1 MSRAAALL
9 TASTLV
15 LALSAPAQVGAS
27 AGGRQVQPRL
37 AFLCSIV
44 GSVNVAPGGGSPRG
58 ARSAVAAPAGSVS
71 ASDLRFAFGR
81 LLGEHAYLTMEAMR
95 AAAAN
100 RPDLSALIGGI
111 DANTDELTA
120 AMVGVYGPPA
130 GVEFKRLWQQH
141 IDALIAF
148 AKAKA
153 AGDPSAVD
161 AANAAMADFRSAFS
175 KFLAGANPHL
185 SGDAEAHALQLH
197 LDQLT
202 SFVGMDYDQVFA
214 TERAAYAH
222 MFEFGDSLAAAIAVQ
237 FPDRYAGA
245 KVALSPRT
253 TLRLDLGQLLGEH
266 LVLAAEAMQAGLDAR
281 PDTEAAAASIGANA
295 VDLAALIGRVY
306 GPDAQSQFNEL
317 WGRHID
323 AYLRYIDGVRS
334 GDAARRIAA
343 LDELKGYAT
352 TLAEFLHNAAPAL
365 SVQDLETLISHHVT
379 ALINQVDAAAAGDYE
394 RSVAVTRE
402 AYAHMFKVGD
412 ALGTAIADQFPDR
425 FKDLKAAPATSTDY
439 VVAATVPFRF
449 AVPLIALWLA
459 TLVMV
464 LRSPRR
470 RLG

>member
-9 TASTLV
+9 TAGTLV

-27 AGGRQVQPRL
+27 EGGQQVQPRL

-44 GSVNVAPGGGSPRG
+44 GSASVAHGGRSPRG
-58 ARSAVAAPAGSVS
+58 EGSAVAAAAAVAS

-100 RPDLSALIGGI
+100 RLDVSALIGGI

-120 AMVGVYGPPA
+120 AMSGVYGPPA

-202 SFVGMDYDQVFA
+202 SFVGMDYVQVFA

-245 KVALSPRT
+245 RVALSPRT
-253 TLRLDLGQLLGEH
+253 TLR
-266 LVLAAEAMQAGLDAR
+266 VARPKPAICVTSLAAEAMQAGLDAR
-281 PDTEAAAASIGANA
+281 PDSDAAAASIGANA

-343 LDELKGYAT
+343 FDELRSYAT

-365 SVQDLETLISHHVT
+365 SVRDLETLISHHVT

-412 ALGTAIADQFPDR
+412 ALGTAIADQFPNR
-425 FKDLKAAPATSTDY
+425 FKDLKAAPATSTVY
-439 VVAATVPFRF
+439 VGAATVPFRF

>member
-9 TASTLV
+9 TASALV
-15 LALSAPAQVGAS
+15 LALSTPAQVGART
-27 AGGRQVQPRL
+27 GGEQVQRRL
-37 AFLCSIV
+37 AFSCSI
-44 GSVNVAPGGGSPRG
+44 
-58 ARSAVAAPAGSVS
+58 ARSTNGALAGRSIGAALAVAVPAGSLS
-71 ASDLRFAFGR
+71 ASDLRFALGR

-100 RPDLSALIGGI
+100 RPDLNALIGGI
-111 DANTDELTA
+111 DANSEDLTA
-120 AMVGVYGPPA
+120 AMADVYGPPA
-130 GVEFKRLWQQH
+130 SAEFKRLWQQH

-148 AKAKA
+148 ADAKA
-153 AGDPSAVD
+153 AGDASAVD
-161 AANAAMADFRSAFS
+161 AANSAMAAFRSAFS
-175 KFLAGANPHL
+175 QFLTGANPHL
-185 SGDAEAHALQLH
+185 SGDAEAQALQLH

-202 SFVGMDYDQVFA
+202 SFIGMDYDQVFA
-214 TERAAYAH
+214 TERAAYSH
-222 MFEFGDSLAAAIAVQ
+222 MFEFGDSLAEAIAAQ

-245 KVALSPRT
+245 KVAFSPRT
-253 TLRLDLGQLLGEH
+253 TLRLGLGRLLGEH
-266 LVLAAEAMQAGLDAR
+266 LVLAAEAMRAGLDAR
-281 PDTEAAAASIGANA
+281 PDSDAAAASLGANA

-334 GDAARRIAA
+334 GDAARRTAA
-343 LDELKGYAT
+343 LDELNGYPT

-365 SVQDLETLISHHVT
+365 SVQDLETLIRHHAT
-379 ALINQVDAAAAGDYE
+379 ALINQVDAAAAGDHE

-425 FKDLKAAPATSTDY
+425 FEDVKDVPATSTGDG
-439 VVAATVPFRF
+439 VAISVTDQF

-459 TLVMV
+459 TLALV

-470 RLG
+470 RLV

>member
-1 MSRAAALL
+1 MSRAVALL
-9 TASTLV
+9 TASVV
-15 LALSAPAQVGAS
+15 LAMSAPAQVGAS
-27 AGGRQVQPRL
+27 TGGQQVQPRL
-37 AFLCSIV
+37 AFPCSIL
-44 GSVNVAPGGGSPRG
+44 GSTNGAPAGRSPRDPG
-58 ARSAVAAPAGSVS
+58 SAVAALAGSLS
-71 ASDLRFAFGR
+71 ASDLRFALGR

-100 RPDLSALIGGI
+100 RPDLNALIGGL

-120 AMVGVYGPPA
+120 AIGDVYGPAA
-130 GVEFKRLWQQH
+130 GPEFKRLWQQH

-148 AKAKA
+148 AKARASGDESTA
-153 AGDPSAVD
+153 A
-161 AANAAMADFRSAFS
+161 AAEASMTTFRSAFNT
-175 KFLAGANPHL
+175 FLAGANPHL
-185 SGDAEAHALQLH
+185 SGDEAHALQLH

-214 TERAAYAH
+214 TERAAYSH
-222 MFEFGDSLAAAIAVQ
+222 MFELGDSLAEAIAAQ

-245 KVALSPRT
+245 NVALSPRT
-253 TLRLDLGQLLGEH
+253 TLRLDLGRLLGEH
-266 LVLAAEAMQAGLDAR
+266 LVLAAEAMRAGLDAR
-281 PDTEAAAASIGANA
+281 PDSDAAAASLGANA
-295 VDLAALIGRVY
+295 ADLAALIGRVY

-334 GDAARRIAA
+334 GDAARRTAA
-343 LDELKGYAT
+343 FDDLKGYPT

-365 SVQDLETLISHHVT
+365 SVRDLETLISHHAT
-379 ALINQVDAAAAGDYE
+379 ALINQVDAAAAGDHE

-425 FKDLKAAPATSTDY
+425 FQDMKDSPATSMSEAGAPS
-439 VVAATVPFRF
+439 VTVQY

-459 TLVMV
+459 TLVVV